1 MRLSILWRIMEIEE
15 GVIRRGRRP
24 RRITPYEISIILH
37 MIRKP
42 NSITATTGAPQISEV
57 TIAVQ
62 WYLASSRRSRNEN
75 LWEIVASFPF
85 LRLSLA
91 RTYHAWLAR
100 FAHPNGELARRL
112 ISLCR
117 VKVLLFILCFKYLM
131 DLTRLTKHI
140 PEATPVSFEQSRF
153 SDWAPAG
160 DSELGWWTSSL
171 SISSWQNKSITGW
184 LWATSRLMKPR

>member
-1 MRLSILWRIMEIEE
+1 MHECT
-15 GVIRRGRRP
+15 RGKTRQRGAG
-24 RRITPYEISIILH
+24 E
-37 MIRKP
+37 RKESLQRSLINFHFYP
-42 NSITATTGAPQISEV
+42 GNPETLQSVKTATTSAPQISKV

-75 LWEIVASFPF
+75 LWEIVDRCK
-85 LRLSLA
+85 L
-91 RTYHAWLAR
+91 YHARLAP

-160 DSELGWWTSSL
+160 DSELGWWTLSL
-171 SISSWQNKSITGW
+171 FISSWQNKSITGW
-184 LWATSRLMKPR
+184 LWATSRLIKPR